1 MLSDGPRNDS
11 LPARSVATARAHLT
25 ALGSLP
31 AVLER
36 LGVASAPLLKQVGL
50 RPEDFSD
57 PERSATFAELDRLL
71 GACVRR
77 SGCRHF
83 GLLVGQNVGLES
95 LGIAGRLARNAP
107 SVARALGDLED
118 FFILQ
123 DSGAIPHVAARDG
136 SATFAYSIYAT
147 GLRHADQVYDL
158 AVAAML
164 NVMRQLCGQGWR
176 ADAALLPRGRPVNI
190 RPYREALQAPLR
202 FDAMQAA
209 LVFPASWLQRPI
221 AGADPLLHRLL
232 EDRAASDRS
241 QVAPILHNEVRR
253 AIRALLVTGD
263 CCRTSVAR
271 RLNMHPRTLVRRLQQ
286 CGTTFQALLDDTKS
300 QTAKQLL
307 HDTRSPVSRIA
318 ASLGYDDPTVFTR
331 AFRRWTGL
339 SPREFRAALPERW

>member
-1 MLSDGPRNDS
+1 
-11 LPARSVATARAHLT
+11 
-25 ALGSLP
+25 
-31 AVLER
+31 
-36 LGVASAPLLKQVGL
+36 
-50 RPEDFSD
+50 
-57 PERSATFAELDRLL
+57 
-71 GACVRR
+71 
-77 SGCRHF
+77 
-83 GLLVGQNVGLES
+83 
-95 LGIAGRLARNAP
+95 
-107 SVARALGDLED
+107 
-118 FFILQ
+118 
-123 DSGAIPHVAARDG
+123 
-136 SATFAYSIYAT
+136 
-147 GLRHADQVYDL
+147 
-158 AVAAML
+158 
-164 NVMRQLCGQGWR
+164 
-176 ADAALLPRGRPVNI
+176 VNI